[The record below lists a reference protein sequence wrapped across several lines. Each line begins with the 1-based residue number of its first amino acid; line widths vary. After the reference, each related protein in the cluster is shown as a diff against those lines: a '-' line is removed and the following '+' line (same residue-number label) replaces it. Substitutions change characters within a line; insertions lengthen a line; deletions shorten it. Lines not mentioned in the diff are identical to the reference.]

1 MVTPTRTS
9 VVDKLEKAR
18 EGDGEEGVGKEKR
31 RRHGWF
37 ELTLIDIR
45 IYFNQGGCRVVTG
58 IGQNLRH

>member
-18 EGDGEEGVGKEKR
+18 EGDGEEGAGKEKR

-37 ELTLIDIR
+37 ELMLI
-45 IYFNQGGCRVVTG
+45 
-58 IGQNLRH
+58 